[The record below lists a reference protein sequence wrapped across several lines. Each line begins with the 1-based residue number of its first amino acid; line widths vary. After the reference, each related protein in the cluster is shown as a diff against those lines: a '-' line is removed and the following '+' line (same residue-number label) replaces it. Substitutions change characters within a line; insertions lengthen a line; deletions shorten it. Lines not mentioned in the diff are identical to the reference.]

1 MRVFRRLDLLL
12 ALLLLALVHR
22 PTVGDQFHLHNGA
35 TLRGILVSGDSSSP
49 TFEIKTEAGL
59 PASIPARIEDVVA
72 KVKATAGDEGLDPGI
87 VEVMWR
93 KLIDWS
99 IAREAQSIDFE

>member
-1 MRVFRRLDLLL
+1 MLDPAECPDMPTLRAQIDTLDRELVRLL
-12 ALLLLALVHR
+12 AKRAGYIDRAV
-22 PTVGDQFHLHNGA
+22 
-35 TLRGILVSGDSSSP
+35 
-49 TFEIKTEAGL
+49 EIKTEAGL

-72 KVKATAGDEGLDPGI
+72 KVKATAGDEGLDPEI

>member
-1 MRVFRRLDLLL
+1 MLDPAECPDMPTLREQIDTLDRELVRLL
-12 ALLLLALVHR
+12 AKRAGYIDRAV
-22 PTVGDQFHLHNGA
+22 
-35 TLRGILVSGDSSSP
+35 
-49 TFEIKTEAGL
+49 EIKTEAGL

-72 KVKATAGDEGLDPGI
+72 KVKATARDEGLDPEI
-87 VEVMWR
+87 VEAMWR

>member
-1 MRVFRRLDLLL
+1 MLDPADCPDMPTLRDQIDALDRELIRLL
-12 ALLLLALVHR
+12 AKRASYIDRAV
-22 PTVGDQFHLHNGA
+22 
-35 TLRGILVSGDSSSP
+35 
-49 TFEIKTEAGL
+49 EIKAEAGL

-72 KVKATAGDEGLDPGI
+72 KVKATAKAEGLDSEI
-87 VEVMWR
+87 AEEMWR

>member
-1 MRVFRRLDLLL
+1 MLDPAECPDMPTLRAQIDTLDQELVRLL
-12 ALLLLALVHR
+12 ARRAGYIDRAV
-22 PTVGDQFHLHNGA
+22 
-35 TLRGILVSGDSSSP
+35 
-49 TFEIKTEAGL
+49 EIKTEAGL

-72 KVKATAGDEGLDPGI
+72 KVKATAGDEGLDPEI

>member
-1 MRVFRRLDLLL
+1 MRRISEWNAMLDPAECPDMPTLRAQIDTLDQELVRLL
-12 ALLLLALVHR
+12 ARRAGYIDRAV
-22 PTVGDQFHLHNGA
+22 
-35 TLRGILVSGDSSSP
+35 
-49 TFEIKTEAGL
+49 EIKTEAGL

-72 KVKATAGDEGLDPGI
+72 KVKATAMDEGLDPEI

>member
-1 MRVFRRLDLLL
+1 MLSPADCPDMPTLRSQIDALDRELVRLL
-12 ALLLLALVHR
+12 AKRTTYIDRAV
-22 PTVGDQFHLHNGA
+22 
-35 TLRGILVSGDSSSP
+35 
-49 TFEIKTEAGL
+49 EIKTEAGL

-72 KVKATAGDEGLDPGI
+72 KVKANAEDEGLDPEI

-99 IAREAQSIDFE
+99 IAREAQTIDFE

>member
-1 MRVFRRLDLLL
+1 MLDPAECPDMPTLRAQIDTLDRELVRLL
-12 ALLLLALVHR
+12 ARRAGYIDRAV
-22 PTVGDQFHLHNGA
+22 
-35 TLRGILVSGDSSSP
+35 
-49 TFEIKTEAGL
+49 EIKTEAGL

-72 KVKATAGDEGLDPGI
+72 KVKATAGDEGLDPEI

>member
-1 MRVFRRLDLLL
+1 MLSPADCPDMPTLRSQIDALDRELVRLL
-12 ALLLLALVHR
+12 AQRTTYIDRAV
-22 PTVGDQFHLHNGA
+22 
-35 TLRGILVSGDSSSP
+35 
-49 TFEIKTEAGL
+49 EIKTEAGL

-72 KVKATAGDEGLDPGI
+72 KVKANAEDEGLDPEI

-99 IAREAQSIDFE
+99 IAREAQTIDFE